1 MLIAVWLCVLHPDSV
16 NGVGVKNGKV
26 VNGMTLREKVT
37 QERPECIGEDYIGG
51 VEGCPCVF
59 DFLDVDES
67 EMDECPMNK
76 NGTVITCFDC
86 WNREYKPQE

>member
-1 MLIAVWLCVLHPDSV
+1 
-16 NGVGVKNGKV
+16 
-26 VNGMTLREKVT
+26 MTLREKVA

-51 VEGCPCVF
+51 VDGCPCDF

-67 EMDECPMNK
+67 EMDECPKYPKYK
-76 NGTVITCFDC
+76 NSVGMTCFDC